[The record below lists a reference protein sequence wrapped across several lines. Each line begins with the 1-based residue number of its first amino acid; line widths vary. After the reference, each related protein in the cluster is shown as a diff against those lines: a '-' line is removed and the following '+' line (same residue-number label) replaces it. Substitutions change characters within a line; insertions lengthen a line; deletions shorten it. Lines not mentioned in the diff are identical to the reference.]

1 MTADIDA
8 VLSRLRERPECRDAV
23 EVIEELAGRTEFV
36 RGLLRDARQGC
47 EEARAERDRLREACF
62 EASKRLYGSLARH
75 RDLDLDLVSYRHL
88 LEASTILNVA
98 LDAALGES
106 PVPTGPADS
115 HIRQGMRSLAD
126 EWRRRE
132 ADRRAQVWNTAEN
145 AAAADAY
152 DACAD
157 EVEDLL
163 AAPSHP
169 TGEERTDG

>member
-23 EVIEELAGRTEFV
+23 EVIERLT
-36 RGLLRDARQGC
+36 
-47 EEARAERDRLREACF
+47 AERDRLREACF

-106 PVPTGPADS
+106 PVP
-115 HIRQGMRSLAD
+115 D
-126 EWRRRE
+126 EPTQTCCEWLPG
-132 ADRRAQVWNTAEN
+132 TIGAETHC
-145 AAAADAY
+145 AHRHAADDPEFAG
-152 DACAD
+152 DRASAACCWCGD
-157 EVEDLL
+157 HEDGSGSCPG
-163 AAPSHP
+163 PSHP
-169 TGEERTDG
+169 TGEERTDGV